1 MSLDRRG
8 GNLGM
13 ATLYVKII
21 TPLDGMTLYQR
32 KADNAVIPTDP
43 NNIDYKELL
52 ILCDRDGMTNVIE
65 NP

>member
-1 MSLDRRG
+1 
-8 GNLGM
+8 M

-21 TPLDGMTLYQR
+21 APLDGMTFYQR
-32 KADNAVIPTDP
+32 KSDNAVIPTDP

-52 ILCDRDGMTNVIE
+52 RLCAQDGEINVIE